1 MRVPLPAR
9 PVTMSLSFSG
19 CQVGLILTYINC
31 LMVGGP
37 RYASLRND
45 GFITLI
51 YSRENRGTEGL
62 SPLPGVT
69 QMLPVPGLQTSE
81 DAAHPWHQA
90 GELAGARECQEQ
102 SAIVTRAAHVCQER
116 SHCLCLQGSSR
127 AGSEGT
133 HVGPGAPAVAKSAD
147 GTHLA
152 GSEWLL
158 LRTSQGVTACS
169 SGRGVVCQIP

>member
-1 MRVPLPAR
+1 M
-9 PVTMSLSFSG
+9 G
-19 CQVGLILTYINC
+19 
-31 LMVGGP
+31 
-37 RYASLRND
+37 D
-45 GFITLI
+45 G
-51 YSRENRGTEGL
+51 RGTGL
-62 SPLPGVT
+62 PPADTSSCREPAQDGET
-69 QMLPVPGLQTSE
+69 QTSE

-158 LRTSQGVTACS
+158 LRMSQGVTACS